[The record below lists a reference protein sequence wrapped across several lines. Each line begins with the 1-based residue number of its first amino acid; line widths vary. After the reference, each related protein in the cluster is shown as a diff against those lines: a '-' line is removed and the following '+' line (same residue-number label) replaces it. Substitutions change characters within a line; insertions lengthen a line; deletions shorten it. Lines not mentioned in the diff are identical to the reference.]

1 MAAKTKVY
9 DNSKNEVS
17 VLPKKR
23 DRKDSGMY
31 DESDMFAE
39 LELSDGYED
48 DTEEE
53 LAEELLCSAMG
64 VGENQEVVEADRGR
78 RVRTDLDSDVTAAL
92 CGHRK
97 P

>member
-23 DRKDSGMY
+23 GRKDSGMY
-31 DESDMFAE
+31 DESDTLFAE
-39 LELSDGYED
+39 LELNDGYED

-53 LAEELLCSAMG
+53 L
-64 VGENQEVVEADRGR
+64 VQ
-78 RVRTDLDSDVTAAL
+78 
-92 CGHRK
+92 
-97 P
+97 